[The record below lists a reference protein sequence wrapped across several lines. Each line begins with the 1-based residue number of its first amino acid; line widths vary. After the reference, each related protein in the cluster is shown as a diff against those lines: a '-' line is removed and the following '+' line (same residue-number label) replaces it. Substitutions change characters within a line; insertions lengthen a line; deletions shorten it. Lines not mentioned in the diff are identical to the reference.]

1 MLREIIKKEV
11 LDHMMGL
18 RFSIACVLC
27 FIVIVCSLFV
37 RQQDFVRTV
46 AIYNENSSVNRSE
59 RDQVDHPWRLVW
71 LGIKLDQP
79 PNPLKIFV
87 RGIEDQN
94 GYSVDLNCQQP
105 IYLETAEIDNPL
117 LPLFPSTDLMTFVG
131 IIMSL
136 LAVIFA
142 YDTVSGEKERG
153 TLRLMLSYSV
163 PRDIVLLGKWI
174 GGYVTLVIPF
184 IIAVVAAA
192 AIVLAQSNVL
202 FMQAQWLQFMA
213 VCLLS
218 LLYIA
223 VVYSAAIWISCLT
236 SRSSTSI
243 MLLVT
248 LWLVFVLAIPNLSPY
263 LAQAWKDAGSSQEME
278 SERSE
283 TARQAWEDTVTKD
296 MTRYDNAHGIDQ
308 AWWRNLQRGNWASE
322 KVVVERTVF
331 ELDRQ
336 RSALIARLK
345 MYRSVE
351 EKYTRLLDAQ
361 ISLSQWISRLSPFS
375 CYAMAATELTDTGIH
390 GKRRFMEQ
398 LEAHQ
403 IRLCE
408 YSFSE
413 WIPLEQYRLDHDGES
428 PPSWTDNRAA
438 PPPEFVYAR
447 PAGSDYLKV
456 VAIDIGILS
465 GMLVVFFMMSYLS
478 FLKYDV
484 R

>member
-1 MLREIIKKEV
+1 MLKEIIKKEA
-11 LDHMMGL
+11 LDHMMSL
-18 RFSIACVLC
+18 RFAIACVLC

-37 RQQDFVRTV
+37 RQQDYVRTV
-46 AIYNENSSVNRSE
+46 AIYNEDSSVNRSE
-59 RDQVDHPWRLVW
+59 RDQIDHPWRLVW
-71 LGIKLDQP
+71 RGIKLDQS

-105 IYLETAEIDNPL
+105 IYLETAKLDNPL

-163 PRDIVLLGKWI
+163 PRDTVLLGKWV

-192 AIVLAQSNVL
+192 AIVLAQSNVSL
-202 FMQAQWLQFMA
+202 SRAQWLQFAA

-218 LLYIA
+218 LLYVA

-236 SRSSTSI
+236 SRSATSI

-263 LAQAWKDAGSSQEME
+263 LAQAWKAAGSSQEME
-278 SERSE
+278 SERTE
-283 TARQAWEDTVTKD
+283 KARQGWEDTVTKD
-296 MTRYDNAHGIDQ
+296 MERYDKANGIDRI
-308 AWWRNLQRGNWASE
+308 WWRNLQRGNWESE
-322 KVVVERTVF
+322 KAVVERRVF
-331 ELDRQ
+331 EMTRQ
-336 RSALIARLK
+336 RSALLERLQ

-351 EKYTRLLDAQ
+351 EKYTRALDAQ
-361 ISLSQWISRLSPFS
+361 IRLSKWISRMSPFS

-390 GKRRFMEQ
+390 SKRRFMEQ
-398 LEAHQ
+398 LESYQ
-403 IRLCE
+403 IDLCK
-408 YSFSE
+408 YSFEE
-413 WIPLEQYRLDHDGES
+413 WIPLEQYRLDHDGENA
-428 PPSWTDNRAA
+428 PSWQENRTA
-438 PPPEFVYAR
+438 PPPEFAYAP

-456 VAIDIGILS
+456 VAADVGILA
-465 GMLVVFFMMSYLS
+465 GMLVVFFMMSYLA
-478 FLKYDV
+478 FLRYDL